1 MVTTLVS
8 RSYTD
13 LDIVDEERRFV
24 AESPLWDYRA
34 NRLYWV
40 DVARPAIL
48 WRDMNTGNRHT
59 WSYDEEV
66 GSIALCE
73 AGGLVAGMRSGIYRV
88 DTETGMRTPLA
99 KPESDRPLNRFNDGA
114 VDPTGRYWIG
124 SLQTDSLAPRGRL
137 WRIEADACGSAMLDG
152 LTCPNGLCW
161 SPDGQRMY
169 FTDSSTQRID
179 VFDYDVCDGVAYN
192 RRLFAELPDGRGVG
206 DGATVD
212 GDGYLWSASC
222 GGWCITRYDPRGRVD
237 RIVGLPV
244 RLPTSCCFGGQKLDT
259 LYITSSTRMGDVELA
274 QQPMA
279 GRLIAAY
286 VGVKGVCERTFV
298 LNTQSI

>member
-1 MVTTLVS
+1 MATTLVS

-24 AESPLWDYRA
+24 AESPLWDHRV

-48 WRDMNTGNRHT
+48 WRDMGTINRHT

-66 GSIALCE
+66 GSIALCQG
-73 AGGLVAGMRSGIYRV
+73 GGLIAGMRSGLYRV
-88 DTETGMRTPLA
+88 DTETGTRRLLA

-114 VDPTGRYWIG
+114 VDPAGRYWIG
-124 SLQTDSLAPRGRL
+124 SLQTGSLAPRGRL
-137 WRIEADACGSAMLDG
+137 WRIEADGQGKAMLDG
-152 LTCPNGLCW
+152 LICPNGLCW

-169 FTDSSTQRID
+169 FTDSSNQRID
-179 VFDYDVCDGVAYN
+179 VFDFDVCDGVVYN

-212 GDGYLWSASC
+212 EDGCLWSASC
-222 GGWCITRYDPRGRVD
+222 GGWCITRYNPSGRVD

-244 RLPTSCCFGGQKLDT
+244 RLPTNCCFGGQKLDT
-259 LYITSSTRMGDVELA
+259 LYITSSTRMGEVELA

-286 VGVKGVCERTFV
+286 VGVKGVCEPTFV
-298 LNTQSI
+298 LNKQSV